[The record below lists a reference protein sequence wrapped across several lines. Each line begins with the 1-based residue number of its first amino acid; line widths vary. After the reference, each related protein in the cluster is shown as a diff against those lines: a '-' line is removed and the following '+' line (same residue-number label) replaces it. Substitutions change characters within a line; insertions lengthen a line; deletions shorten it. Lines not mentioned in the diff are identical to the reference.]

1 MRVVANYDVCEANL
15 VCMKNAPEVFY
26 VNDDDELT
34 ILMPE
39 IDDPEIQEKAR
50 RAVQLCPRAALSIEE

>member
-1 MRVVANYDVCEANL
+1 MKVIADYDICEANL
-15 VCMKNAPEVFY
+15 VCMKNAPEVFF

-34 ILMPE
+34 ILMSE